1 MMVLE
6 NIQGTSVA
14 RVLIA
19 ILVIAGRVA
28 LDRVLPR
35 GRHASMPHT
44 KQYDSHHDG

>member
-35 GRHASMPHT
+35 GRLASTPHRKT
-44 KQYDSHHDG
+44 YDSHHDV